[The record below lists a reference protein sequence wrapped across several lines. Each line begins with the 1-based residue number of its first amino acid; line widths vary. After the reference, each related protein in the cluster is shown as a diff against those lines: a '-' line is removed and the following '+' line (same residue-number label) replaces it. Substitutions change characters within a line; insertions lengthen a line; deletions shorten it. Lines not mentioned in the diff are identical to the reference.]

1 MEVLGRREDEN
12 TEYSLAEVSSK
23 VSNVTGDE
31 MRGSRR
37 HSPTENRP
45 VLVAELHVAAEVWV
59 EDAGGD
65 NLDRLQES
73 VQSLPLIRIRQIPSC
88 LLNGVV

>member
-1 MEVLGRREDEN
+1 MEVLGRRKDEN
-12 TEYSLAEVSSK
+12 TEYFLAEVGSE
-23 VSNVTGDE
+23 VTQITGDE
-31 MRGSRR
+31 MRGSSR

-45 VLVAELHVAAEVWV
+45 VLVAELHVTAEVRV
-59 EDAGGD
+59 EDSGGD

-88 LLNGVV
+88 LLDSVV

>member
-1 MEVLGRREDEN
+1 MEVLGRRKDEDA
-12 TEYSLAEVSSK
+12 EYFLAEVGSE
-23 VSNVTGDE
+23 VSYITGDE
-31 MRGSRR
+31 MCGSSR
-37 HSPTENRP
+37 HGPTENRP
-45 VLVAELHVAAEVWV
+45 VLVAELHAAAEVWV
-59 EDAGGD
+59 EDPGGD